1 MIVRNVCVLG
11 GTGFVGRHLLAKLSA
26 AGYHVKVLTRNR
38 EGSRHLWVLPEVDV
52 VEANVYDEAELR
64 RQFVGV
70 DAVINLIGILHE
82 QRKGDFTRTHAELPV
97 TVAKACLEVGVP
109 RLLHMSALNADEH
122 GPSRYLRTKGEGEA
136 SVLHAAD
143 HGLKVTVFRPAVIFG
158 PEDNFLNL
166 FARLAKLAPIMPL
179 ACPGTRFQPVYV
191 EDVAQAYVSAL
202 DNPATFGKRYDLCG
216 PKAYTL
222 ARLVRYAAGLR
233 GACPVIWRLGD
244 RLSYWQ
250 ARLMELSPVK
260 LITRDN
266 YYSMQ
271 IDSVCNCAFPAVFG
285 IQPQALEAVVPS
297 YLALE

>member
-1 MIVRNVCVLG
+1 MIIRTVCVLG

-26 AGYHVKVLTRNR
+26 AGYHVKALTRDR
-38 EGSRHLWVLPEVDV
+38 EKTRHLWVLPEVDV
-52 VEANVYDEAELR
+52 VEANVYDEAELCR
-64 RQFVGV
+64 HFQGM

-82 QRKGDFTRTHAELPV
+82 RRKGDFTRTHAELPV
-97 TVAKACLEVGVP
+97 TVAKACLEAGVP
-109 RLLHMSALNADEH
+109 RLLHMSALHADEH

-158 PEDNFLNL
+158 PEDSFLNL

-179 ACPGTRFQPVYV
+179 ACPHARFQPVYV
-191 EDVAQAYVSAL
+191 EDVAQAYVASL
-202 DNPATFGKRYDLCG
+202 DNPATFGRRYDLCG
-216 PKAYTL
+216 PRAYTL
-222 ARLVRYAAGLR
+222 VRLVRYVARLR
-233 GACPVIWRLGD
+233 GACPVIVELGD

-271 IDSVCNCAFPAVFG
+271 VDSVCTGSFPAVFG
-285 IQPQALEAVVPS
+285 IQPAALEAVVPS
-297 YLALE
+297 YLAVE

>member
-1 MIVRNVCVLG
+1 MIIRTVCVLG

-26 AGYHVKVLTRNR
+26 AGYRVKALTRNR
-38 EGSRHLWVLPEVDV
+38 EKTRHLWVLPEVDV

-64 RQFVGV
+64 RQFAGM
-70 DAVINLIGILHE
+70 DAVVNLIGILHE
-82 QRKGDFTRTHAELPV
+82 GRKGDFTRTHAQLPV
-97 TVAKACLEVGVP
+97 TVAKACLEAGVP

-158 PEDNFLNL
+158 PEDNFLKL

-179 ACPGTRFQPVYV
+179 ACPHAKFQPVYV

-202 DNPATFGKRYDLCG
+202 GNPATFGKRYDLCG
-216 PKAYTL
+216 PRVYTL
-222 ARLVRYAAGLR
+222 AELVRYAARLR
-233 GACPVIWRLGD
+233 GARPVVWELGD

-250 ARLMELSPVK
+250 ARLMEFSPVK

-285 IQPQALEAVVPS
+285 IRPLALEAVVPS
-297 YLALE
+297 YLVPD